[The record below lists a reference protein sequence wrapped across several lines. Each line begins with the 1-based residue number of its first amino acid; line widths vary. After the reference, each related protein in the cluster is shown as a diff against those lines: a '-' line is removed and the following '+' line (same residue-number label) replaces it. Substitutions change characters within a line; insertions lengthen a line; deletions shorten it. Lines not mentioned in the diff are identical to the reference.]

1 MLIVHSMAEIIIPLS
16 APVFLCASSQ
26 DKNHPGLSQV
36 QDEQYSYPGPEL
48 GEEKGPNHDDRL

>member
-1 MLIVHSMAEIIIPLS
+1 MAEIIIPLS

-26 DKNHPGLSQV
+26 DENHPGLSQV